1 MPGTGTDP
9 ISRKKLRV
17 KTEDGAT
24 DVLGVHTI
32 EVSNTTLTND
42 GGGVVSISTGGGGGG
57 GNTYDL
63 NAGSKTGD
71 DVPLQLTSGD
81 GSDDSAVTLTQ
92 GSNITLTRN
101 SATQITIAAT
111 GGGTFSGSLAATQV
125 AYGTG
130 ADTIGGEAAFTYT
143 AASDLLTVGS
153 ATLSE
158 AATADD
164 PSDIGLAVIN
174 GRSQIGKVPVEL
186 AIADCELMSVANRQG
201 RVLVLAQTDYTLGDT
216 GAASVGGPSLI
227 DFTAAGVQGLTFGI
241 WNTGAIPA
249 NVLFTN
255 GGGGAPD
262 TVPTITT
269 GIVNGTG
276 NTTVGIEIPA
286 YTFVTVLALQAGVV
300 GFLGDVNA
308 L

>member
-1 MPGTGTDP
+1 MADP
-9 ISRKKLRV
+9 KINQKLRV
-17 KTEDGAT
+17 KTENGAT
-24 DVLGVHTI
+24 DLIGIKTI
-32 EVSNTTLTND
+32 EVSNGTLSQP
-42 GGGVVSISTGGGGGG
+42 GGGIAKITTGGGGGG

-63 NAGSKTGD
+63 NAGSKSGD

-101 SATQITIAAT
+101 SATQITIDAA
-111 GGGTFSGSLAATQV
+111 GGGTFTGSIAATQV

-130 ADTIGGEAAFTYT
+130 ADAIGGEAAFTYT
-143 AASDLLTVGS
+143 AGTDLLTVGR
-153 ATLSE
+153 ATLSA
-158 AATADD
+158 AATSDD
-164 PSDIGLAVIN
+164 FGDIGLAVIN

-186 AIADCELMSVANRQG
+186 GIADCELMSVENRQG
-201 RVLVLAQTDYTLGDT
+201 RVLVLAPDYSLGDT
-216 GAASVGGPSLI
+216 NPGSAGGPSLI
-227 DFTAAGVQGLTFGI
+227 DFTAGGVQGLTFGI
-241 WNTGAIPA
+241 WNTGAVSA

-255 GGGGAPD
+255 GSGG
-262 TVPTITT
+262 TPTIAQ

-276 NTTVGIEIPA
+276 ATATGIEIPA